1 MRNIKTFLTNLSHHP
16 GVYQM
21 LGEKGEVL
29 YVGKAKDLK
38 KRLSSYF
45 SGKSKDTK
53 TVILIQQI
61 HDIDI
66 TVTRN
71 ESEAVILECNLI
83 KKHQPRYNV
92 LLRDDKSYPYILITD
107 QHRYPRID
115 IYRGPRKKNALYFG
129 PYPSVIAVR
138 ETISFLQKIFGIR
151 TCRDPYFDARTRPC
165 LLYQIDRCT
174 GPCVGLISK
183 DEYAHNVQL
192 AILFLQGKS
201 EQVVEELQKKMEW
214 ASQKL
219 DFELAARYRDQIAR
233 LRQIHDKQ
241 YVVVSEGNA
250 DIIGFAAE
258 SGVICI
264 QLLSIRDGQV
274 LGSRSYFPSVPEH
287 STIEEVIAAFLTQ
300 HYLYDTSHT
309 ETIPKHIIIQAS
321 VPERELL
328 EKVLTEQAK
337 HKVDIMRPVR
347 GEKKKWLTMATMS
360 AKQSLTAHLFTK
372 TNMHERIAALQTL
385 VGLKKPLR
393 RIECFDISHSMG
405 EATVASCVVFDQTGP
420 VKSDYRRF
428 NIQDIT
434 PGDDVA
440 AMHQVLLRR
449 FKRLQKDSYH
459 FA

>member
-45 SGKSKDTK
+45 SGTSKDTK

-71 ESEAVILECNLI
+71 ESEAVLLECNLI

-201 EQVVEELQKKMEW
+201 DQVITTLQIEMEE
-214 ASQKL
+214 ASQ
-219 DFELAARYRDQIAR
+219 
-233 LRQIHDKQ
+233 
-241 YVVVSEGNA
+241 
-250 DIIGFAAE
+250 
-258 SGVICI
+258 
-264 QLLSIRDGQV
+264 
-274 LGSRSYFPSVPEH
+274 
-287 STIEEVIAAFLTQ
+287 
-300 HYLYDTSHT
+300 
-309 ETIPKHIIIQAS
+309 
-321 VPERELL
+321 
-328 EKVLTEQAK
+328 
-337 HKVDIMRPVR
+337 
-347 GEKKKWLTMATMS
+347 
-360 AKQSLTAHLFTK
+360 
-372 TNMHERIAALQTL
+372 RI
-385 VGLKKPLR
+385 K
-393 RIECFDISHSMG
+393 F
-405 EATVASCVVFDQTGP
+405 
-420 VKSDYRRF
+420 
-428 NIQDIT
+428 
-434 PGDDVA
+434 
-440 AMHQVLLRR
+440 
-449 FKRLQKDSYH
+449 
-459 FA
+459 